1 MSQPSL
7 LHTQTAPSPT
17 SRPTSTKSGKLGKTL
32 KHAFTR
38 RKRSGSL
45 RIGQDE
51 PDFDGFS
58 ERSDSIGP
66 ESFISNEQSIA
77 EEPRMSEEV
86 TTESRYV
93 PLMHDCTAA
102 RAPLLDELMI

>member
-17 SRPTSTKSGKLGKTL
+17 SRPPSTKAGKLGKTL
-32 KHAFTR
+32 KHAFAR

-45 RIGQDE
+45 RMGKDD
-51 PDFDGFS
+51 PDFDNSS
-58 ERSDSIGP
+58 ERSGSIGP

-77 EEPRMSEEV
+77 EEPRMSEEI
-86 TTESRYV
+86 TTERYV
-93 PLMHDCTAA
+93 PPC
-102 RAPLLDELMI
+102 RASLLH